1 MASTLSD
8 DFEKMNIKA
17 KTATTTD
24 VVEGVP
30 CAACGKEM
38 AQKKCKKRHGGCTE
52 KRFCDSVCDRK
63 KHEEEKMKKGNGEEE
78 EENVDTAGGA
88 KIDDAAIAKMKRK
101 EDRKIRKK
109 LSRKGLWAADMEQ
122 GIGSTRGLD
131 WVYRVY

>member
-1 MASTLSD
+1 MAEFDKIDMKDTS
-8 DFEKMNIKA
+8 E
-17 KTATTTD
+17 D
-24 VVEGVP
+24 VKEGVP

-101 EDRKIRKK
+101 EERKVRKMVK
-109 LSRKGLWAADMEQ
+109 RLGGVNVIFK
-122 GIGSTRGLD
+122 
-131 WVYRVY
+131 

>member
-1 MASTLSD
+1 MA
-8 DFEKMNIKA
+8 DFDKIDMKDKSASE
-17 KTATTTD
+17 D
-24 VVEGVP
+24 VKEGVP

-101 EDRKIRKK
+101 EVRKIRKK
-109 LSRKGLWAADMEQ
+109 LSRKGIKLSGGTGGTLE
-122 GIGSTRGLD
+122 D
-131 WVYRVY
+131 WTG

>member
-1 MASTLSD
+1 MAEFDKIDMKDTS
-8 DFEKMNIKA
+8 E
-17 KTATTTD
+17 D
-24 VVEGVP
+24 VKEGVP

-63 KHEEEKMKKGNGEEE
+63 KHEEEKMKKGNGEE